1 MRNAK
6 EQLQS
11 RSTKVHDL
19 SRHKTLVSVWNA
31 IPAKLCQ
38 AKMQGIGAAVY
49 QALHATCTHTFAR
62 THKNTHTHT
71 HSHIPKY
78 TQTRHTFLNTRT
90 RRAISISV
98 SIWEFPKIWGTLL
111 WGPYNELPYL

>member
-71 HSHIPKY
+71 FTHSQIYTDTTHIPKHTH
-78 TQTRHTFLNTRT
+78 TQSYICLC
-90 RRAISISV
+90 IYMGV
-98 SIWEFPKIWGTLL
+98 SENLG
-111 WGPYNELPYL
+111 YLIMGSL